1 MNYEKEILKRLIEKY
16 EKSRA
21 FTTGIFAKRIAL
33 TAIQESWIQERMER
47 PDEKRLFLNSLD
59 DLKRD
64 GLIDYS
70 WEKYE
75 EGNLVKKIWLIPDEK
90 AIRVCY
96 GRLGCTPA
104 KEKADELFKRIGEY
118 LQELNSESPLSHF
131 LKISM
136 EELEKRRRIQGFFTE
151 DQKLN
156 EDILKCLI
164 YMEQNQEEQ
173 MERLMSAGLYGDSKY
188 FEKHVKRKVLSIL
201 RYIKQKESEDVLEDE
216 ELLREK
222 GIVRWPEIL
231 EFTGRIV
238 VCLNDGDVIDYCT
251 QKYGAYINSET
262 VKQISEVIP
271 EQIRRVMFIENK
283 ANYIWYVTHEKS
295 DDELVVFH
303 GGCYSPLKGKWFQKI
318 YVGCQKQKEKIQYF
332 HWSDIDVG
340 GFQIFRRLQR
350 NIVFELE
357 PYKMDVNTLEKYRDD
372 AIEIKSA
379 SYLKKLSELG
389 QNLEY
394 ACFRDV
400 IFVMLKYHIRLE
412 QEKIVV

>member
-1 MNYEKEILKRLIEKY
+1 M
-16 EKSRA
+16 
-21 FTTGIFAKRIAL
+21 
-33 TAIQESWIQERMER
+33 
-47 PDEKRLFLNSLD
+47 
-59 DLKRD
+59 
-64 GLIDYS
+64 
-70 WEKYE
+70 
-75 EGNLVKKIWLIPDEK
+75 
-90 AIRVCY
+90 
-96 GRLGCTPA
+96 
-104 KEKADELFKRIGEY
+104 
-118 LQELNSESPLSHF
+118 
-131 LKISM
+131 
-136 EELEKRRRIQGFFTE
+136 
-151 DQKLN
+151 
-156 EDILKCLI
+156 
-164 YMEQNQEEQ
+164 
-173 MERLMSAGLYGDSKY
+173 
-188 FEKHVKRKVLSIL
+188 
-201 RYIKQKESEDVLEDE
+201 
-216 ELLREK
+216 
-222 GIVRWPEIL
+222 
-231 EFTGRIV
+231 
-238 VCLNDGDVIDYCT
+238 
-251 QKYGAYINSET
+251 
-262 VKQISEVIP
+262 
-271 EQIRRVMFIENK
+271 
-283 ANYIWYVTHEKS
+283 THEKS

>member
-1 MNYEKEILKRLIEKY
+1 MRNERFTSYVALEFEDTEKENKFTTGIVFDCYRDQSFDYKWFVLHKQGFPDNLFVDEATNVPYDIPGLKIYLKRTIGRKKSNLYEFYETNKRYQEVTLGKFGQMENKYRTLLRKAVPFSPIADIEKY

-75 EGNLVKKIWLIPDEK
+75 EGNLVEKICLIPDEK

-156 EDILKCLI
+156 EDIIKCLI
-164 YMEQNQEEQ
+164 YMEQNQE
-173 MERLMSAGLYGDSKY
+173 A
-188 FEKHVKRKVLSIL
+188 KRI
-201 RYIKQKESEDVLEDE
+201 
-216 ELLREK
+216 
-222 GIVRWPEIL
+222 
-231 EFTGRIV
+231 
-238 VCLNDGDVIDYCT
+238 
-251 QKYGAYINSET
+251 
-262 VKQISEVIP
+262 
-271 EQIRRVMFIENK
+271 
-283 ANYIWYVTHEKS
+283 
-295 DDELVVFH
+295 
-303 GGCYSPLKGKWFQKI
+303 
-318 YVGCQKQKEKIQYF
+318 
-332 HWSDIDVG
+332 
-340 GFQIFRRLQR
+340 IFG
-350 NIVFELE
+350 
-357 PYKMDVNTLEKYRDD
+357 M
-372 AIEIKSA
+372 
-379 SYLKKLSELG
+379 
-389 QNLEY
+389 
-394 ACFRDV
+394 
-400 IFVMLKYHIRLE
+400 
-412 QEKIVV
+412 